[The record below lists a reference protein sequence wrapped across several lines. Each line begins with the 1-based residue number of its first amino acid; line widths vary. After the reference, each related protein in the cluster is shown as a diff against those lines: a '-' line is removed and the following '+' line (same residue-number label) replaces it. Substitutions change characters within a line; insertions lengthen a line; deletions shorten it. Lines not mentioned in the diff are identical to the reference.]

1 MRSTPEPT
9 TPILTDLSS
18 AALVAAGKDNLNEF
32 NRHLRRS
39 PATESYEEGGLYVWH
54 TPIPHE
60 YYNGVV
66 CTEPP
71 GPNAG
76 DAARAAVEFF
86 KARNTASFIWW
97 LGPQVQPPD
106 WSPHLLRHGFA
117 LDQRIPGMGADL
129 GNLAEP
135 ERPSRAEIRRVEDP
149 ETLRTWVRTFAA
161 GFDVSAEWAN
171 GMFAVYRDLLRAEA
185 PVRYYLAHLDGE
197 SVATSTMFLA
207 SGVAG
212 IYDVTTIPSARRRGI
227 GFEVTR
233 VPLIEARDMGYRA
246 GTLQASSMGRPVY
259 ERMGFRAVCQ
269 MDHFLWRADGGQ
281 TPASV

>member
-1 MRSTPEPT
+1 M
-9 TPILTDLSS
+9 LTDLSS

-32 NRHLRRS
+32 NRYLRHS
-39 PATESYEEGGLYVWH
+39 SATESYEESGLYVWR

-76 DAARAAVEFF
+76 DAALAAVEFF
-86 KARNTASFIWW
+86 KARTTAAFIWW
-97 LGPQVQPPD
+97 LAPQVKPPD
-106 WSPHLLRHGFA
+106 WSPRLLPHGFA

-129 GNLAEP
+129 ANLAEP
-135 ERPSRAEIRRVEDP
+135 ERGSRAEIRRVEDP
-149 ETLRTWVRTFAA
+149 QTLRAWVRTFAS
-161 GFDVSAEWAN
+161 GFDVSEEWVN
-171 GMFAVYRDLLRAEA
+171 GMFAVYRDLLGAEA
-185 PVRYYLAHLDGE
+185 LLRYYLAYLDGKP
-197 SVATSTMFLA
+197 VATSTMFLA
-207 SGVAG
+207 AGVAG
-212 IYDVTTIPSARRRGI
+212 IYDVTTVPSARRQGI

-259 ERMGFRAVCQ
+259 ERMGFRTVCQ

-281 TPASV
+281 TPAPV